1 MRLIYVMEI
10 NLWNDLRRKN
20 FRVITKKLVVLI
32 AQKRD
37 VIKILHE
44 DEQSIQTFPCLY
56 LLLNLQSKKVYI
68 GETFSIR
75 ERISQHI
82 NSPPLDWECCILM
95 WDGRIYGA
103 SVFSSESLRKRLE
116 FEVNG
121 LFQTYSEFDVVSTAY
136 FVELGT
142 TEENILQELL
152 DEIVYLLSIVLRS
165 LINFKCFKNRLDKRE
180 NLQIYEI
187 TPRVG
192 EEEVDIDYVINKLT
206 TQARLTVTE
215 LNRAEKTF
223 KLNGVLCFF
232 RPGSRKR
239 RGYQVTIRGTFLKCM
254 RENKGLLIMNR
265 GPVYIIPL
273 KKLNEKFGSLMEL
286 GQDTLDVFFDIS
298 TDKLICHKR
307 EIDLSNFRLEEVLK
321 DPESFRQQIEQL
333 RFF

>member
-1 MRLIYVMEI
+1 MEI

-32 AQKRD
+32 TQKRD
-37 VIKILHE
+37 VIKIL

-56 LLLNLQSKKVYI
+56 LLLNLESKKVYI

-82 NSPPLDWECCILM
+82 NFPPLDWECCILV

-152 DEIVYLLSIVLRS
+152 DEIVYLLSIVLQP

-180 NLQIYEI
+180 NLQIHEI

-192 EEEVDIDYVINKLT
+192 EEEVDIDYVINKLA